1 MINYIL
7 YFHDFFSYVYCC
19 ILFKKKANMDS
30 NTINYNEEVL
40 KGGFIIGGISI
51 LIGMFIYVFN
61 TKFLASAWMLLIG
74 LLPVLI
80 VGIYIGISY
89 RNAIG
94 KYISYGES
102 LKFLF
107 LIFIIASL
115 LGTAFNVLLFHF
127 IDPTLANNIELW
139 TIENTASYME
149 YWGVPQEV
157 IDQEVSKLEGT
168 ISQQY
173 SISGILKSF
182 PIGLIIMFLL
192 ALIASIFVKKEEPV
206 SDRIN

>member
-1 MINYIL
+1 
-7 YFHDFFSYVYCC
+7 
-19 ILFKKKANMDS
+19 MDS
-30 NTINYNEEVL
+30 NNINYKEEVL

-61 TKFLASAWMLLIG
+61 TKLLASAWMLLIG
-74 LLPVLI
+74 LVPVLI

-89 RNAIG
+89 RNTIG

-102 LKFLF
+102 LKFIF
-107 LIFIIASL
+107 LIFTIASL
-115 LGTAFNVLLFHF
+115 LGTAFNVLLYHF
-127 IDPTLANNIELW
+127 IDPTLAKNMELW
-139 TIENTASYME
+139 TIENMTSTME
-149 YWGVPQEV
+149 YWGAPQEV
-157 IDQEVSKLEGT
+157 IDQEISKLEGN

-182 PIGLIIMFLL
+182 PISLIIMFIL